1 MLTPE
6 AILYYKDRPVE
17 FTKDIIKAT
26 PDDIQGDILNSVAQN
41 QLTSVRSGHGI
52 GKSALQSWLIIWF
65 MCTRPFPKIPCTAP
79 TKHQL
84 HDILWAEV
92 SKWLNPI
99 LKTEIEWTQEKL
111 YMKSNPE
118 NWFAVPRTATQ
129 PDALQ
134 GFHAEHLL
142 YIIDEASGVKDVVF
156 EPVLGSLSTQDAK
169 LIMCGNPTQLS
180 GFFFDSHN
188 KNRSIYK
195 TFKVSGE
202 NSKRV
207 SKEYIQMII
216 DMYGIDSDVYR
227 VRVAGEF
234 PKAMPDS
241 FIQLEWV
248 ENCSEKVR
256 STYFPKNRIDIGVD
270 VARYGD
276 DETVIDVLFDKLV
289 QNEIK
294 TLHHNDTMQV
304 TGEIVQIV
312 DRLRLK
318 YIGIPIHIKIDC
330 DGLGVGVYDRL
341 KEIILKKK
349 WSTAKVYECHFGA
362 EGGKNSQ
369 NEPISYSNSTGLM
382 WGLIRNKLKNNQ
394 LHLIYDDK
402 QITQLSNR
410 KYRVNSDG
418 EIELEK
424 KEDMKK
430 RGLTSPD
437 KGDALGL
444 SLYEPKIKKL
454 QIGNRPLVK
463 LGG

>member
-1 MLTPE
+1 MLSTE

-17 FTKDIIKAT
+17 FVKDIIGAT
-26 PDDIQGDILNSVAQN
+26 PDDIQGDILTSVAEN

-52 GKSALQSWLIIWF
+52 GKSALQSWLIYWF

-92 SKWLNPI
+92 AKWRTKSI
-99 LKTEIEWTQEKL
+99 QSEIEWTQEKL

-134 GFHAEHLL
+134 GFHADHLL

-207 SKEYIQMII
+207 SKDYIQMII
-216 DMYGIDSDVYR
+216 DMYGLDSDVYR

-241 FIQLEWV
+241 FIQLDWV
-248 ENCSEKVR
+248 ENCSK
-256 STYFPKNRIDIGVD
+256 KNTKDIAISRIDIGVD

-276 DETVIDVLFDKLV
+276 DQTIICPIFDKKSQQKPIEL
-289 QNEIK
+289 N
-294 TLHHNDTMQV
+294 HNDTMQV
-304 TGEIVQIV
+304 TGTIVQLIEQ
-312 DRLRLK
+312 LRTK
-318 YIGIPIHIKIDC
+318 HIGISIHIKIDC

-341 KEIILKKK
+341 KEVKKERNWITVK
-349 WSTAKVYECHFGA
+349 LYECHFGGR
-362 EGGKNSQ
+362 GGKNKDD
-369 NEPISYSNSTGLM
+369 EPIEFSNSTGLM
-382 WGLIRNKLKNNQ
+382 WGLLREKVKSNQ
-394 LHLIYDDK
+394 IELYYNDK
-402 QITQLSNR
+402 QITQITNR
-410 KYRVNSDG
+410 KYRINSDG
-418 EIELEK
+418 KIELER
-424 KEDMKK
+424 KEEMKK

-437 KGDALGL
+437 MADALAL
-444 SLYEPKIKKL
+444 SLYEPKSGVYFPNQK
-454 QIGNRPLVK
+454 GVRR
-463 LGG
+463 

>member
-1 MLTPE
+1 MLSTE
-6 AILYYKDRPVE
+6 AILYYKNKPVE
-17 FTKDIIKAT
+17 FTKDIIGVK
-26 PDDIQGDILNSVAQN
+26 PDDIQAEILNSVAQN

-92 SKWLNPI
+92 AKWLNPT
-99 LKTEIEWTQEKL
+99 LKTEIEWTKEKL

-134 GFHAEHLL
+134 GFHAEHIL
-142 YIIDEASGVKDVVF
+142 YIIDEASGVKDTTF
-156 EPVLGSLSTQDAK
+156 EPVLGSLTTPDAK
-169 LIMCGNPTQLS
+169 LIMCGNPTGLS

-188 KNRSIYK
+188 KNRRMYS

-207 SKEYIQMII
+207 SKDYIQMII
-216 DMYGIDSDVYR
+216 DMYGLESDVYR

-241 FIQLEWV
+241 FIQLDWV
-248 ENCSEKVR
+248 ENCSKKIHTK
-256 STYFPKNRIDIGVD
+256 SYPKNRIDIGVD

-276 DETVIDVLFDKLV
+276 DETVINTIFDKTYQQPL
-289 QNEIK
+289 NI
-294 TLHHNDTMQV
+294 LHHNDTMQV
-304 TGEIVQIV
+304 TGRIVQIIEE
-312 DRLRLK
+312 LRQK
-318 YIGIPIHIKIDC
+318 YLGISIHIKIDC

-341 KEIILKKK
+341 KEIKQQKDWITVKL
-349 WSTAKVYECHFGA
+349 YECHFGGA
-362 EGGKNSQ
+362 GGKNKQ
-369 NEPISYSNSTGLM
+369 EEPVEFSNSTGLM
-382 WGLIRNKLKNNQ
+382 WGLLREKLKRQ
-394 LHLIYDDK
+394 EIELIYDDK

-410 KYRVNSDG
+410 KYRINSDG
-418 EIELEK
+418 KIELER
-424 KEDMKK
+424 KEEMKK

-437 KGDALGL
+437 
-444 SLYEPKIKKL
+444 
-454 QIGNRPLVK
+454 RRR
-463 LGG
+463 

>member
-1 MLTPE
+1 MLSAE

-17 FTKDIIKAT
+17 FVKDIIKAT
-26 PDDIQGDILNSVAQN
+26 PDDIQAEILNSVANN

-52 GKSALQSWLIIWF
+52 GKSALQSWLILWF

-92 SKWLNPI
+92 AKWLNPT
-99 LKTEIEWTQEKL
+99 LKTEIEWTKEKL

-142 YIIDEASGVKDVVF
+142 YIIDEASGVKDIVF
-156 EPVLGSLSTQDAK
+156 EPVLGSLSTPNAK

-188 KNRSIYK
+188 KNRSIYN

-207 SKEYIQMII
+207 SKDYIQMII
-216 DMYGIDSDVYR
+216 NMYGQDSDVYR
-227 VRVAGEF
+227 VRVAGDF

-241 FIQLEWV
+241 FIQLDWV
-248 ENCSEKVR
+248 ENCSKKEISNEVYSR
-256 STYFPKNRIDIGVD
+256 VDIGVD

-276 DETVIDVLFDKLV
+276 DQTIICPLFDKRRQQKPIEL
-289 QNEIK
+289 N
-294 TLHHNDTMQV
+294 HNDTMQV
-304 TGEIVQIV
+304 TGVIVQLIEN
-312 DRLRLK
+312 LRQNH
-318 YIGIPIHIKIDC
+318 IGIPIHIKIDC

-341 KEIILKKK
+341 KEIKTDKMWKSVEL
-349 WSTAKVYECHFGA
+349 YECHFGGA
-362 EGGKNSQ
+362 GGKNKDD
-369 NEPISYSNSTGLM
+369 EPIEFSNSTGKM
-382 WGLIRNKLKNNQ
+382 WGLLREKVKSNQ
-394 LHLIYDDK
+394 IELYYNDK
-402 QITQLSNR
+402 QITQITNR
-410 KYRVNSDG
+410 KYRINSDG
-418 EIELEK
+418 KIELER
-424 KEDMKK
+424 KEEMKK

-437 KGDALGL
+437 MADALAL
-444 SLYEPKIKKL
+444 SLYEPKMSGISFLK
-454 QIGNRPLVK
+454 
-463 LGG
+463 

>member
-1 MLTPE
+1 MLSTE
-6 AILYYKDRPVE
+6 AVLYYKDRPVE
-17 FTKDIIKAT
+17 FVKDIIGVT
-26 PDDIQGDILNSVAQN
+26 PDDIQGEILESVANN

-52 GKSALQSWLIIWF
+52 GKSALESWLIYWY

-92 SKWLNPI
+92 AKWRTPAI
-99 LKTEIEWTQEKL
+99 QTEIEWTQEKL

-134 GFHAEHLL
+134 GFHADHLL

-188 KNRSIYK
+188 KNRTIYK

-207 SKEYIQMII
+207 SKDYIQMII
-216 DMYGIDSDVYR
+216 DMYGLDSDVYR

-241 FIQLEWV
+241 FIQLDWV
-248 ENCSEKVR
+248 ENCSKKVPSR
-256 STYFPKNRIDIGVD
+256 NYPTSRIDIGVD

-276 DETVIDVLFDKLV
+276 DETIINTMFDKKYQQPLNV
-289 QNEIK
+289 
-294 TLHHNDTMQV
+294 LHHNDTMQV
-304 TGEIVQIV
+304 VGKIVQV
-312 DRLRLK
+312 VEQLRVK

-341 KEIILKKK
+341 KEIKQQKGWINVKL
-349 WSTAKVYECHFGA
+349 YECHFGGA
-362 EGGKNSQ
+362 GGKNKKE
-369 NEPISYSNSTGLM
+369 EPVEFSNSTGLM
-382 WGLIRNKLKNNQ
+382 E
-394 LHLIYDDK
+394 
-402 QITQLSNR
+402 S
-410 KYRVNSDG
+410 V
-418 EIELEK
+418 
-424 KEDMKK
+424 
-430 RGLTSPD
+430 
-437 KGDALGL
+437 
-444 SLYEPKIKKL
+444 
-454 QIGNRPLVK
+454 
-463 LGG
+463 